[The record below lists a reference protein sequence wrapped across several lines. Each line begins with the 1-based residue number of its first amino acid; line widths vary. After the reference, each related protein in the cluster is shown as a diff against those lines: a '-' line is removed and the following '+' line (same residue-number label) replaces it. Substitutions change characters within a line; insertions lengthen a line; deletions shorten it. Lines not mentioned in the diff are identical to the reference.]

1 MGRKSIKEDK
11 NIYFQIREGLGWTR
25 QKASDNLHDISED
38 RLERIEN
45 GTIPRPDEVKKMVD
59 VYKKPELFNY
69 YCANQ
74 CDLGDG
80 TVKKIHV
87 ADLSR
92 IILEM
97 IASLNSIEKMKDE
110 LIDITADG
118 EISGDE
124 LREFSKI
131 QTELNH
137 ISLTVETL
145 KLWTD
150 QMIANG
156 KIDKVEL
163 DKYLNDDMK

>member
-11 NIYFQIREGLGWTR
+11 NIYFLAREERGWTR
-25 QKASDNLHDISED
+25 EKASENLPKISED

-45 GTIPRPDEVKKMVD
+45 GTIPRPDEVKEMVD

-80 TVKKIHV
+80 TVKTIHI

-97 IASLNSIEKMKDE
+97 LSSINSIEKMKDR

-124 LREFSKI
+124 LKEFAEIKS
-131 QTELNH
+131 ELSR

-145 KLWTD
+145 KLWTE
-150 QMIANG
+150 QMIADG
-156 KIDKVEL
+156 KINKEEWN
-163 DKYLNDDMK
+163 KYNKDSI

>member
-1 MGRKSIKEDK
+1 MGRKSTKEDK
-11 NIYFQIREGLGWTR
+11 NIYFQIREELGWTR
-25 QKASDNLHDISED
+25 EKASDNLRDISED

-45 GTIPRPDEVKKMVD
+45 GTIPRPEEVKKMVD
-59 VYKKPELFNY
+59 VYNKPELFNY

-74 CDLGDG
+74 CYLGDG
-80 TVKKIHV
+80 TVKTIHV

-97 IASLNSIEKMKDE
+97 LSSINSIEKMKDR

-124 LREFSKI
+124 LKEFAEIKS
-131 QTELNH
+131 ELSR

-145 KLWTD
+145 KLWTE
-150 QMIANG
+150 QMIADG
-156 KIDKVEL
+156 KINKEEW
-163 DKYLNDDMK
+163 DKYNKDSI